1 MLPKYL
7 PYNYHDLKFIFPYC
21 IVLSIIF
28 YSCAPSYTKYVSGY
42 KRSDKSNTPDYHNL
56 YYWAAHPDKKDLAD
70 SIPRFLKPEI
80 KDTLADV
87 FFIHPTTYTERVY
100 PKGMNNAAIDD
111 ADINAKT
118 DYTSILYQASVFNAS
133 ARIFAP
139 RYRQAHLSAFFTMN
153 KQEAAAALDTA
164 YTDIRNAFEYYLK
177 NCNKGRPIIIASHSQ
192 GTLLAARLLKDF
204 FENKPLKNQLVCAY
218 LIGMPLYT
226 DYFTDLSPCNDSI
239 SVGCFVSW
247 RTLKKNYL
255 PRYAKKEIKPAFVT
269 NPLVWTSDTD
279 YVARKFNA
287 GAVLWKFNK
296 LIPHPNG
303 AQIHKN
309 VLWIPKP
316 KFPFSFL
323 VPIKN
328 FHPGDINLFYMNI
341 RENAKT
347 RIDSFIKKA
356 SLNDGHSP

>member
-1 MLPKYL
+1 MKFLS
-7 PYNYHDLKFIFPYC
+7 PYFIL
-21 IVLSIIF
+21 LSIFF
-28 YSCAPSYTKYVSGY
+28 YSCAPSYNKFISGY
-42 KRSDKSNTPDYHNL
+42 KRSDKSTAPDYRDL
-56 YYWAAHPDKKDLAD
+56 YYWASHPDKKDPAD
-70 SIPRFLKPEI
+70 SVPRFLKTEI

-100 PKGMNNAAIDD
+100 PKGMNNATIDD
-111 ADINAKT
+111 ASINTKT

-139 RYRQAHLSAFFTMN
+139 RYRQAHLSTFFSMN

-164 YTDIRNAFEYYLK
+164 YEDIRNAFEYYLK
-177 NCNKGRPIIIASHSQ
+177 NYNNGRPIIIAAHSQ
-192 GTLLAARLLKDF
+192 GTLHAARLLKDY

-218 LIGMPLYT
+218 LIGMPLYI
-226 DYFTDLSPCNDSI
+226 DYFTDLVPCNDST
-239 SVGCFVSW
+239 SVGCFVGW
-247 RTLKKNYL
+247 RTMKKNYL
-255 PRYAKKEIKPAFVT
+255 PQYAKKEIKPSFVI
-269 NPLVWTSDTD
+269 NPLVWTKDTN
-279 YVARKFNA
+279 YVTRKWNG
-287 GAVLWKFNK
+287 GAILWKFNK

-316 KFPFSFL
+316 KFPFSFF

-341 RENAKT
+341 RENVKT
-347 RIDSFIKKA
+347 RINEFIKRG
-356 SLNDGHSP
+356 SFNDGHGP